1 MRRIII
7 FLAAAAG
14 LGCFGILPASA
25 ASSGPPPNATPQAE
39 AEAIIMPSLAYVQGL
54 VSGTVTVPWSDGTQT
69 AYTVNQAPLFSC
81 SGSVVDPSGIILTA
95 GHCADTQSPEIQT
108 AMIDYVYAQLVNNG
122 QVNPNQFSQ
131 SSAEQAWTPSTL
143 QLSYQI
149 YSMATT
155 TRVGTATPMSGS
167 IVSGSSQ
174 PIGSGG
180 DVALIKV
187 NPPNPLPALAVALG
201 SPPADGTNLVATGFP
216 GAVTN
221 SGVDIDSLEPTLTP
235 GQVTSTQAFK
245 GYPFIGISATQTP
258 GMSGGPAVSV
268 PDGAIYGVSSW
279 GPGDPNAQQLN
290 FITDT
295 STIKNELKQ
304 FAVSPLDAA
313 DRAWRAGIEDY
324 FAGKYREA
332 VPFFTTVLTAMP
344 NDVWAQHY
352 LSLAKQSESSE
363 PAASISKPG
372 SGSDLPLFSGA
383 GAGLLVLAGGIT
395 FLLLRRR
402 HRTILEPAPA
412 AAAPVNLTSRAETTK
427 QGACC
432 PACGAAC
439 TPGNRFCSSCGGPLR
454 LSS

>member
-7 FLAAAAG
+7 FLAVAVG

-25 ASSGPPPNATPQAE
+25 ASSSRPPNATPQAE
-39 AEAIIMPSLAYVQGL
+39 AEAVIMPSLVYVQGL

-69 AYTVNQAPLFSC
+69 TYTVNQARLFSC

-108 AMIDYVYAQLVNNG
+108 VMIDYVYEQLVNNG
-122 QVNPNQFSQ
+122 QVNPSQFSQ
-131 SSAEQAWTPSTL
+131 SSAEQDWRPSTL

-149 YSMATT
+149 YSMATS
-155 TRVGTATPMSGS
+155 TRVGGATPMSGS

-174 PIGSGG
+174 PLGSGG

-187 NPPNPLPALAVALG
+187 NPPSPLPALAVASG
-201 SPPADGTNLVATGFP
+201 SSPADGTNLVAAGFP

-245 GYPFIGISATQTP
+245 GYPFIGISATQTQ

-268 PDGAIYGVSSW
+268 LDGAIYGVSSW
-279 GPGDPNAQQLN
+279 GPGDPNSQQLN
-290 FITDT
+290 FITNT
-295 STIKNELKQ
+295 TTVQNELKQ
-304 FAVSPLDAA
+304 FAVSPLDAS
-313 DRAWRAGIEDY
+313 DRAWRAGIKDY

-332 VPFFTTVLTAMP
+332 VPFFNTVLNAMP
-344 NDVWAQHY
+344 DDVWAQHY
-352 LSLAKQSESSE
+352 LGLAKKSESSE
-363 PAASISKPG
+363 PIAPVSKPG
-372 SGSDLPLFSGA
+372 SASDLPFFVGA

-395 FLLLRRR
+395 FLLRHRRR
-402 HRTILEPAPA
+402 ALPEPAPT
-412 AAAPVNLTSRAETTK
+412 AAAPVSLTSMAEITK
-427 QGACC
+427 EEANC

-439 TPGNRFCSSCGGPLR
+439 TPGNRFCGSCGVPLR
-454 LSS
+454 MSS

>member
-14 LGCFGILPASA
+14 LGCFSILPASA
-25 ASSGPPPNATPQAE
+25 ATSSPPPNATPQAE
-39 AEAIIMPSLAYVQGL
+39 AEAIIMPSLVYVQGL
-54 VSGTVTVPWSDGTQT
+54 VSGTVTVPFSDGTQT
-69 AYTVNQAPLFSC
+69 TYTVNQAPLFNC

-95 GHCADTQSPEIQT
+95 GHCADTQSPDIRT
-108 AMIDYVYAQLVNNG
+108 WMIDYAYQQLVNNG
-122 QVNPNQFSQ
+122 QVNPSQFSQ

-149 YSMATT
+149 YSMATS
-155 TRVGTATPMSGS
+155 TRVGTAAPMSGS

-174 PIGSGG
+174 PLGSGG

-187 NPPNPLPALAVALG
+187 NPPSPLPALAVASG
-201 SPPADGTNLVATGFP
+201 SPPADGTNLVAAGFP

-279 GPGDPNAQQLN
+279 GPGDPNSRQLN

-295 STIKNELKQ
+295 STVQNELKQ
-304 FAVSPLDAA
+304 FAVSPLDAT

-332 VPFFTTVLTAMP
+332 VPFFNTVLNAMP
-344 NDVWAQHY
+344 DDVWARHY
-352 LSLAKQSESSE
+352 LGLAKQSEPSE
-363 PAASISKPG
+363 PVASISKPG
-372 SGSDLPLFSGA
+372 SGSDLPLFVGA

-395 FLLLRRR
+395 FLLLRHRR
-402 HRTILEPAPA
+402 RAIPEPAPA
-412 AAAPVNLTSRAETTK
+412 AAAPVNLASMAETTRE
-427 QGACC
+427 GANC
-432 PACGAAC
+432 PACGAAG
-439 TPGNRFCSSCGGPLR
+439 TPGHRFCSSCGVPVR
-454 LSS
+454 MSS